1 MKTKFA
7 IACLVAG
14 ALVGPTLAIAAEDAD
29 ADRATPVVYVKNSA
43 ITTKIKTQLAMEH
56 PTSLAKIH
64 VDTDKD
70 GVVYLSGTARTPE
83 AIDQAMSIARGTE
96 NVKSVT
102 STITVKLDD

>member
-14 ALVGPTLAIAAEDAD
+14 ALVGPGLAIAAEDATTD
-29 ADRATPVVYVKNSA
+29 HATPVVYVTDSA
-43 ITTKIKTQLAMEH
+43 ITTKIKAQLAMEH

-70 GVVYLSGTARTPE
+70 GVVYLSGTASTPE
-83 AIDQAMSIARGTE
+83 AIDEAMSIARATE
-96 NVKSVT
+96 NVRSVT